1 VAAYRDAVE
10 VRKIMLTDPTLAIT
24 LRTVTFNDLHS
35 LLCVMVGS
43 RDTVLLSFVNEI
55 VAGQTVKLTSSELI
69 NKMKAEQHE
78 HK

>member
-1 VAAYRDAVE
+1 
-10 VRKIMLTDPTLAIT
+10 LAIT

-43 RDTVLLSFVNEI
+43 RDTVLLSFVNDI
-55 VAGQTVKLTSSELI
+55 VAGQTAKLTSSELI

>member
-1 VAAYRDAVE
+1 
-10 VRKIMLTDPTLAIT
+10 
-24 LRTVTFNDLHS
+24 
-35 LLCVMVGS
+35 MVGS